1 MLSRELPGADIRTI
15 PLIFFEAPPTCPPFE
30 ERKDILFIGS
40 FPHTPNVDAV
50 LYFCQ
55 EIFPLVRKKLP
66 KVNFHIVG
74 YKPPLEVMELNDIPG
89 VIVHGFVKD
98 VAPLFQKCKLSVAP
112 IRYGAGI
119 KGKISRSLSYG
130 VPVIATSVA
139 LEGMELNAGE
149 HVLIGDTPQQF
160 ADALVKAYRS
170 RKLWTEMSTSGLER
184 VLETYTVAAL
194 QKPVEDMMRDI
205 NPRHTLW
212 ELHMKET
219 RQVELEEEL
228 NTGDTPGIQEVTDG
242 R

>member
-1 MLSRELPGADIRTI
+1 
-15 PLIFFEAPPTCPPFE
+15 
-30 ERKDILFIGS
+30 
-40 FPHTPNVDAV
+40 
-50 LYFCQ
+50 
-55 EIFPLVRKKLP
+55 
-66 KVNFHIVG
+66 
-74 YKPPLEVMELNDIPG
+74 MELD
-89 VIVHGFVKD
+89 
-98 VAPLFQKCKLSVAP
+98 
-112 IRYGAGI
+112 
-119 KGKISRSLSYG
+119 
-130 VPVIATSVA
+130 
-139 LEGMELNAGE
+139 EGE

-170 RKLWTEMSTSGLER
+170 RKLWTDMSTSGLER
-184 VLETYTVAAL
+184 VLQTYTVAAL